1 MQILTVPQVTLEQLK
16 ATVKIDITPKGVY
29 DRFAQEQTI
38 ENLLLQG
45 FFSTQ
50 RVGELEVYAR
60 LLDDDSVAPKV
71 KILEAVAEI
80 KKQQM
85 QIAQIQAQG
94 QIMMQQVQQELG
106 GGVDAL
112 AAQPPLAPPM
122 GELSSEC
129 ETERA

>member
-1 MQILTVPQVTLEQLK
+1 M
-16 ATVKIDITPKGVY
+16 KIDITPKGVY

-80 KKQQM
+80 KRQQM

-94 QIMMQQVQQELG
+94 QILMQQVQQELG
-106 GGVDAL
+106 GVDL

-122 GELSSEC
+122 GELSSDQ
-129 ETERA
+129 RD